1 MKIYLETPVKVEK
14 GDFLVVDNVQEK
26 GCHCGTR
33 KYVVQ
38 LTTADSLLGQE
49 HPHRAAGKGGIKR
62 GPDPAHPGHQRFQ
75 LEDLER
81 EEGKGTSS
89 SRLD

>member
-1 MKIYLETPVKVEK
+1 MRIYLETPVKVEK

-38 LTTADSLLGQE
+38 LLKTAESLDQE
-49 HPHRAAGKGGIKR
+49 PEVV
-62 GPDPAHPGHQRFQ
+62 Q
-75 LEDLER
+75 ES
-81 EEGKGTSS
+81 TSCY
-89 SRLD
+89 L

>member
-14 GDFLVVDNVQEK
+14 GDFLVVDDVHEK

-38 LTTADSLLGQE
+38 LLKTKEEEYPAEDSQE
-49 HPHRAAGKGGIKR
+49 R
-62 GPDPAHPGHQRFQ
+62 
-75 LEDLER
+75 
-81 EEGKGTSS
+81 TSCYV
-89 SRLD
+89 

>member
-38 LTTADSLLGQE
+38 LKPTEGSIAQE
-49 HPHRAAGKGGIKR
+49 LDEDIKAE
-62 GPDPAHPGHQRFQ
+62 DFQ
-75 LEDLER
+75 ER
-81 EEGKGTSS
+81 PSCDASFE
-89 SRLD
+89 

>member
-26 GCHCGTR
+26 GCHCGTK

-38 LTTADSLLGQE
+38 LKPTEGSIAQE
-49 HPHRAAGKGGIKR
+49 LDEDIKAE
-62 GPDPAHPGHQRFQ
+62 DFQ
-75 LEDLER
+75 EIA
-81 EEGKGTSS
+81 SCYI
-89 SRLD
+89 

>member
-38 LTTADSLLGQE
+38 LTTADSFD
-49 HPHRAAGKGGIKR
+49 HDDGKEVEVI
-62 GPDPAHPGHQRFQ
+62 QQ
-75 LEDLER
+75 
-81 EEGKGTSS
+81 TSCY
-89 SRLD
+89 L

>member
-38 LTTADSLLGQE
+38 LKPTEGSIAQELAEDITAEDFQE
-49 HPHRAAGKGGIKR
+49 TASCYI
-62 GPDPAHPGHQRFQ
+62 
-75 LEDLER
+75 
-81 EEGKGTSS
+81 
-89 SRLD
+89 